1 MESLDMILS
10 KNDFFS
16 RRILTALIDA
26 NKALAELK
34 GISHI
39 LPNTTILVNTL
50 SLQEAKSSS
59 EVENIITTQDELYQS
74 NRLQKQF
81 STVAAKEVYSYAD
94 ALYLW
99 WEKVKINKAITIN
112 DLIAIQSLIEEND
125 AGIRKIEG
133 VKIGNEK
140 TWEIIYTP
148 PQDSKEV
155 MNHLKELEYFINTS
169 EDGLD
174 PLIKISII
182 HHYFESIHPF
192 YDGNW
197 RTGRILNVLYL
208 VLTECLDLPILYLSR
223 YINKYKSEYY
233 RLLQDVRDNNN
244 WEEWILFMLMAIRE
258 TSLSTIQLIN
268 AIKQL
273 MMEEKHLI
281 RTKLSKIYSQDL
293 INNIFKH
300 PYTKIEFLMADLKCE
315 RKAATRRLDALT
327 EIGLLHKLKKWKENY
342 YINKA
347 LFSLLE
353 NVSE

>member
-174 PLIKISII
+174 PLIKVSII

>member
-1 MESLDMILS
+1 MESLDIILS

-16 RRILTALIDA
+16 RKILTALIGA

-99 WEKVKINKAITIN
+99 WEKVKTNKAITIN
-112 DLIAIQSLIEEND
+112 DLIAIQSLIEDND
-125 AGIRKIEG
+125 AGIRKIKG

-140 TWEIIYTP
+140 TGETIYTP
-148 PQDSKEV
+148 PQDANEV
-155 MNHLKELEYFINTS
+155 MNHLKKLEYFTNTTY
-169 EDGLD
+169 DGLD
-174 PLIKISII
+174 PLIKVSII

-244 WEEWILFMLMAIRE
+244 WEEWILFMLTAIRE

-268 AIKQL
+268 DIKQL

-315 RKAATRRLDALT
+315 RKAATRRLDVLT

>member
-39 LPNTTILVNTL
+39 LLNTTILVNTL

-99 WEKVKINKAITIN
+99 WEKAKINKAITIN

-174 PLIKISII
+174 PLIKVSII

-353 NVSE
+353 NVIE

>member
-1 MESLDMILS
+1 MECLDMILS

-174 PLIKISII
+174 PLIKVSII

-258 TSLSTIQLIN
+258 TSLSTTQLIN

>member
-155 MNHLKELEYFINTS
+155 MNRLKELEYFINTS

>member
-1 MESLDMILS
+1 MILS

-174 PLIKISII
+174 PLIKVSII

-258 TSLSTIQLIN
+258 TSLSTTQLIN

>member
-1 MESLDMILS
+1 MKKLSTILS
-10 KNDFFS
+10 ENNFFS
-16 RRILTALIDA
+16 KPILVALIDA

-34 GISHI
+34 GISHL

-74 NRLQKQF
+74 NYLQKQF

-94 ALYLW
+94 ALYVGW
-99 WEKVKINKAITIN
+99 KKVKNNKIITIK
-112 DLIAIQSLIEEND
+112 DLIEIQSIIEENN

-148 PQDSKEV
+148 PQDAKEV
-155 MNHLKELEYFINTS
+155 MDHLKELEYFINTTT
-169 EDGLD
+169 DGLD

-208 VLTECLDLPILYLSR
+208 VLTDCLDLPILYLSR

-233 RLLQDVRDNNN
+233 RLLQAVRDNNN
-244 WEEWILFMLMAIRE
+244 WEDWILFMLTAIKQ
-258 TSLSTIQLIN
+258 TSLSTIKLIN
-268 AIKQL
+268 DIKQL
-273 MMEEKHLI
+273 MIEEKHLI
-281 RTKLSKIYSQDL
+281 RTELPKLYSQDL

-300 PYTKIEFLMADLKCE
+300 PYTKIEFLMTDLKCE

-327 EIGLLHKLKKWKENY
+327 EIGLLHKLKKGKENY

-353 NVSE
+353 SVNE

>member
-99 WEKVKINKAITIN
+99 WEKVKINKAITLN

>member
-1 MESLDMILS
+1 MESLDIILS

-174 PLIKISII
+174 PLIKVSII

>member
-1 MESLDMILS
+1 M
-10 KNDFFS
+10 
-16 RRILTALIDA
+16 
-26 NKALAELK
+26 
-34 GISHI
+34 
-39 LPNTTILVNTL
+39 

>member
-1 MESLDMILS
+1 MILS

-74 NRLQKQF
+74 NSLQKQF

-94 ALYLW
+94 AIYLW

-174 PLIKISII
+174 PLIKVSII

-258 TSLSTIQLIN
+258 TSLSTTQLIN

-347 LFSLLE
+347 LFSLF
-353 NVSE
+353 

>member
-112 DLIAIQSLIEEND
+112 DLIVIQSLIEEND

-174 PLIKISII
+174 PLIKVSII